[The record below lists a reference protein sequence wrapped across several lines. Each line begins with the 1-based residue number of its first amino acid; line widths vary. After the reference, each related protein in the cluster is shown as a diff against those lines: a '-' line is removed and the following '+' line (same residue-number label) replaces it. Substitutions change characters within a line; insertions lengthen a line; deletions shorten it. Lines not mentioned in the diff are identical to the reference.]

1 MSIDKISRQALF
13 IKNKLILAVVGMAG
27 SGKSEAV
34 KYLIKKFNLP
44 VVYLGGITFEW
55 MKDRG
60 IPVNY
65 ANEKKAREQIR
76 RENGGM
82 GAYTKLSLPKIA
94 ALLKKNKGVIV
105 ESLYSWSE
113 YKILKDKYGDNFKIL
128 AVHASPAVRFRRL
141 KARKNERPMKNFA
154 EFRNRDYSEI
164 ENIEKG
170 GPIAMADYLIVNEGS
185 LKDLHKKID
194 AIK

>member
-1 MSIDKISRQALF
+1 M
-13 IKNKLILAVVGMAG
+13 KNKLILSVVGMAG
-27 SGKSEAV
+27 SGKSEVV
-34 KYLIKKFNLP
+34 KYLVKKLNWP
-44 VVYLGGITFEW
+44 VVYLGAITFEW
-55 MKDRG
+55 MKKRK

-82 GAYTKLSLPKIA
+82 GAYAKLSLPKIT
-94 ALLKKNKGVIV
+94 ALLKKNQGVIV

-113 YKILKDKYGDNFKIL
+113 YKIFKEKFGDKFKVVAAI
-128 AVHASPAVRFRRL
+128 ASPAIRFKRL

-154 EFRNRDYSEI
+154 EFKTRDYSEI

-170 GPIAMADYLIVNEGS
+170 GPIAMADYPVINESS
-185 LKDLHKKID
+185 LKDLQKKID
-194 AIK
+194 AVI

>member
-1 MSIDKISRQALF
+1 M
-13 IKNKLILAVVGMAG
+13 KNKLILAVVGMCG

-34 KYLIKKFNLP
+34 KFLIKKLKWP
-44 VVYLGGITFEW
+44 VVYFGSLTFAW
-55 MKDRG
+55 MKKRK

-82 GAYTKLSLPKIA
+82 GAYAKLSLPKIA
-94 ALLKKNKGVIV
+94 ALLKNNKGVIV

-113 YKILKDKYGDNFKIL
+113 YKILKEKYGDNFKVI
-128 AVHASPAVRFRRL
+128 AIQASPAIRFQRL
-141 KARKNERPMKNFA
+141 HARKKERPMKNYA
-154 EFRNRDYSEI
+154 EFKVRDYSEI

-170 GPIAMADYLIVNEGS
+170 GPIAMADFAIVNEGS
-185 LKDLHKKID
+185 LKDLHKKLN